1 MRDKHLQTILA
12 VFVSFA
18 LLLAGLT
25 VFPPLIAAFAIPVVA
40 VAAIYGM
47 KTLAPGLGILF
58 LLILFL
64 TDWMTAL
71 VVLLIVLVFS
81 LVLPRAFDK
90 QADPYQTVLL
100 LTVLLLGL
108 LGGLSLVLQY
118 SADIGLIRAMEMTL
132 RETVQRQIELI
143 DAGGLSSLESL
154 NLQYNLRQALDLM
167 LRVLPAMLFLL
178 SFIMAMVHTIGTAK
192 LLRFRGYGII
202 KAGNFNQ
209 FKLPT
214 NILIGALITVAGTW
228 ILSKTGYADTE
239 ILNLNL
245 AVIVGI
251 LFLVQGLAVA
261 DCFFARRFGLL
272 FRILVPMLL
281 ILFLQL
287 GPVYILL
294 GILDVPLKLRRRITY
309 K

>member
-118 SADIGLIRAMEMTL
+118 SADIGLIQAMEMTL